1 MPFPHDHE
9 WKDGI
14 RQPDHLPPD
23 PTYKINWEPVLGVV
37 LIVGCVA
44 AIALVAADNVTG
56 IGVLDDFLYGPLGA
70 GVGQGLIMI
79 FG

>member
-1 MPFPHDHE
+1 M
-9 WKDGI
+9 
-14 RQPDHLPPD
+14 
-23 PTYKINWEPVLGVV
+23 LGVV